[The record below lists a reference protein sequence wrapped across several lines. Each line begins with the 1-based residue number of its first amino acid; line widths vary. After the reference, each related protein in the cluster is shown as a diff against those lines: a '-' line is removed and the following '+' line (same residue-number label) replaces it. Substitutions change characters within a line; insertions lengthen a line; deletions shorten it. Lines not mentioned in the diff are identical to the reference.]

1 MKIWPISRLFGSC
14 LGLSVAMIGLVSLPG
29 GAAQTSKASGSLQK
43 AGAVSIQKMWVKI
56 KSVSRNQKVNGSTF
70 EVSYPQFVGAPKPA
84 IDELNR
90 AVAKMTRK
98 NLPAVSVVRNGKRES
113 FEYNGN
119 YDVINL
125 SPELVSVEMIY
136 SSFTGGAHPN
146 GWTLPFN
153 YKMTPTGAQEL
164 TLENVFGKKPDLKA
178 LQKLIRPRLI
188 EDLCAPEDRVNE
200 GTATFKDLSCFT
212 INKDGLNFT
221 FQQYQVSGY
230 ATGTPRVTLDYED
243 LDGMFDK
250 TSPIFK
256 QVQLWRTAQK

>member
-1 MKIWPISRLFGSC
+1 M
-14 LGLSVAMIGLVSLPG
+14 SVALIVLISLPG
-29 GAAQTSKASGSLQK
+29 SATQTHKASGSSRG
-43 AGAVSIQKMWVKI
+43 AGAVSTQKNWVKI
-56 KSVSRNQKVNGSTF
+56 KSVSRNPKINGSTF

-90 AVAKMTRK
+90 AVARIARN
-98 NLPAVSVVRNGKRES
+98 NLPSVSVVRKGKRES

-119 YDVINL
+119 YDVIHL
-125 SPELVSVEMIY
+125 SPEFVSLEMIY

-153 YKMTPTGAQEL
+153 YILTPTGAQEL
-164 TLENVFGKKPDLKA
+164 TLQNVFGKKPDLKA

-243 LDGMFDK
+243 LDGMFDR

-256 QVQLWRTAQK
+256 QVQLWKKAQK